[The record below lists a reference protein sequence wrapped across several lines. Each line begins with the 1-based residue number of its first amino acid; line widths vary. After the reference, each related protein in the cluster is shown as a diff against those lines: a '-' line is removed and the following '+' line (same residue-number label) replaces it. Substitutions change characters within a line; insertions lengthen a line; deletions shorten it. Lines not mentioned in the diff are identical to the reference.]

1 MSEITHF
8 LSKIDIMERTHYI
21 GSVVY
26 PLKGVWRGTLKHYQI
41 FYMGDSFSDVT
52 VNGQK
57 YHTPAHSIYLM
68 YPHLPYVIE
77 FNPNQES
84 THYWIHFNDPAHL
97 LNKLQLLK
105 TDFYQFTGVEIFK
118 QYMEL
123 ALTFRSH
130 EEFQESAHSF
140 VINFLET
147 YVDYCFQKPM
157 MNDSF
162 SEKVLLAINY
172 LRKNYTK
179 EITLEEIAKVVH
191 SSPEHL
197 IRLFRKAK
205 LPSPMSYLR
214 DLRIKRSIELMK
226 STSLALKEIGD
237 QVGIPDQYQ
246 FSKLVKKIMGKNS
259 KAIRR
264 EN

>member
-1 MSEITHF
+1 
-8 LSKIDIMERTHYI
+8 
-21 GSVVY
+21 
-26 PLKGVWRGTLKHYQI
+26 
-41 FYMGDSFSDVT
+41 
-52 VNGQK
+52 
-57 YHTPAHSIYLM
+57 
-68 YPHLPYVIE
+68 
-77 FNPNQES
+77 
-84 THYWIHFNDPAHL
+84 
-97 LNKLQLLK
+97 
-105 TDFYQFTGVEIFK
+105 
-118 QYMEL
+118 MEL

-130 EEFQESAHSF
+130 EEFQASAHSF

-157 MNDSF
+157 MTDSF

-172 LRKNYTK
+172 LRKNYMK
-179 EITLEEIAKVVH
+179 EITLEEIAKAVH

-214 DLRIKRSIELMK
+214 DLRIKRSVELMK
-226 STSLALKEIGD
+226 STSLTLKEIGD

-246 FSKLVKKIMGKNS
+246 FSKLVKKITGKNS

-264 EN
+264 EI